1 MAGGPQQVLRDDEW
15 LVSIGRE
22 MDLQLTV
29 LTLLEFPLVNN
40 SDGHPQP
47 ADHGMVQSM
56 AMNDE
61 EFEQMETG
69 IMVTG

>member
-1 MAGGPQQVLRDDEW
+1 
-15 LVSIGRE
+15 